1 MKRRIISVILAA
13 MLALSP
19 VTASASS
26 AELNTG
32 TDNQIMN
39 AISQGA
45 EIEMTKTPSGE
56 TQVNLVEPESETES
70 ERPNVEVPG
79 MPESESSNRFP
90 DGFWFSV
97 RIWLPVGI

>member
-1 MKRRIISVILAA
+1 MHDGGSVASPVQTGDSTPLNIMLTVSIISGASAALLVAGRKEEKIMKRRIISVILAA

-45 EIEMTKTPSGE
+45 ET
-56 TQVNLVEPESETES
+56 L
-70 ERPNVEVPG
+70 R
-79 MPESESSNRFP
+79 
-90 DGFWFSV
+90 
-97 RIWLPVGI
+97 